1 MGRANY
7 PAEGLPRALP
17 PLNKQDWM
25 TLPPFWVPFFYL
37 PLFKDILKGLF
48 VELLFKLIAC

>member
-48 VELLFKLIAC
+48 VELPFKLIAC